1 MQPNICGCNYVK
13 IKSEVIKM
21 ISKKEFENAVK
32 VLMKNPKDEKA
43 LKIFWD
49 YNVQT
54 GAIKVF
60 EMKIG

>member
-1 MQPNICGCNYVK
+1 MTTR
-13 IKSEVIKM
+13 
-21 ISKKEFENAVK
+21 KEFENAVK